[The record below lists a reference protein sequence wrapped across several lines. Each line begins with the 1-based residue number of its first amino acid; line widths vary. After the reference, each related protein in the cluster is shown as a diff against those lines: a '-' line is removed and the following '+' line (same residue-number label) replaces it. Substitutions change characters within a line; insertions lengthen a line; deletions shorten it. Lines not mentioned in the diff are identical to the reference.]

1 MHVRSNLNWGQ
12 TPTCVVA
19 AISFGLASTVAAQA
33 YPTKPV
39 RYIVPM
45 SPGSGA
51 DTLARIF
58 ANGFSQSLGQ
68 QLIVENRTGAA
79 GNIGADAA
87 ARAVPDGYTLFQASM
102 THSANAS
109 LYTNLTYDLIR
120 DFAPV
125 TLIAFSPSALVV
137 HPSLTAKNVAELVKL
152 AKSRPGQINYASTGL
167 GSATFIAG
175 ELFKER
181 AGIDLV
187 HVPYRGGGE
196 SLASVVTGET
206 SVYIGPLPAMLSL
219 VKQGRLRVLAVT
231 TSKRLD
237 GMADYPTVAE
247 SYPGYETGN
256 WYGMLAPAKTPREIV
271 GVLHK
276 ASLAALKTPA
286 VSKRMAELGYI
297 TVGNT
302 PDEFAAH
309 IRSEID
315 KLAKVLAPLRGKV
328 Q

>member
-1 MHVRSNLNWGQ
+1 MKRLAVTILSLSLATSALGQ
-12 TPTCVVA
+12 
-19 AISFGLASTVAAQA
+19 S

-58 ANGFSQSLGQ
+58 TSGLSPSLGQ
-68 QLIVENRTGAA
+68 QVIVENRTGAA
-79 GNIGADAA
+79 GNIGADAG
-87 ARAVPDGYTLFQASM
+87 ARAAPDGYTLFQGSM

-109 LYTNLTYDLIR
+109 LYTNLTYDLVR

-125 TLIAFSPSALVV
+125 TLLAFSPSALVV
-137 HPSLTAKNVAELVKL
+137 HPSLPVRNVAELVKL
-152 AKSRPGQINYASTGL
+152 ARSRPGQIHYASTGL
-167 GSATFIAG
+167 GTATFIAG
-175 ELFKER
+175 ELFKQR

-196 SLASVVTGET
+196 SLASIVTGET

-231 TSKRLD
+231 TAKRLD
-237 GMADYPTVAE
+237 SMADYPTVAE
-247 SYPGYETGN
+247 SYAGYETGN
-256 WYGMLAPAKTPREIV
+256 WYGVLAPVKTPRDVV
-271 GVLHK
+271 GALHK
-276 ASLAALKTPA
+276 ASIAALKNPGVA
-286 VSKRMAELGYI
+286 KRMTELGYI
-297 TVGNT
+297 AVGNT
-302 PDEFAAH
+302 PDEFGLH
-309 IRSEID
+309 IRSEIE
-315 KLAKVLAPLRGKV
+315 KLAKILAPLRGTV

>member
-1 MHVRSNLNWGQ
+1 MNRLVITAVLLWLTSEAL
-12 TPTCVVA
+12 
-19 AISFGLASTVAAQA
+19 AQA
-33 YPTKPV
+33 YPAKPV

-58 ANGFSQSLGQ
+58 TNGLAQSLGQ
-68 QLIVENRTGAA
+68 QVIVENRTGAA

-87 ARAVPDGYTLFQASM
+87 ARAAPDGYTLFQASM

-109 LYTNLTYDLIR
+109 LYSSLTYDLVR

-137 HPSLTAKNVAELVKL
+137 HPSLPVRTVAELVKL

-175 ELFKER
+175 ELFKQR

-237 GMADYPTVAE
+237 GVADYPSVAE

-256 WYGMLAPAKTPREIV
+256 WYGILAPVKTPHEIV
-271 GVLHK
+271 GALHK
-276 ASLAALKTPA
+276 ASLGGLKTPA
-286 VSKRMAELGYI
+286 VSKRMGELGYI

-302 PDEFAAH
+302 PEEFATH
-309 IRSEID
+309 MRSEID

>member
-1 MHVRSNLNWGQ
+1 
-12 TPTCVVA
+12 VA
-19 AISFGLASTVAAQA
+19 LSFCLASAAGAQS

-58 ANGFSQSLGQ
+58 ANGFSQALGQ
-68 QLIVENRTGAA
+68 QVIVENRTGAA

-87 ARAVPDGYTLFQASM
+87 ARAAPDGYTLFQASM

-109 LYTNLTYDLIR
+109 LYTNLTYDLVR

-137 HPSLTAKNVAELVKL
+137 HPSLPARNVAELVKL

-237 GMADYPTVAE
+237 GMPDYPTLAE

-271 GVLHK
+271 GALHK

-302 PDEFAAH
+302 PDEFAMH

-315 KLAKVLAPLRGKV
+315 KLAKVLAPLRGRV